1 MVLTKHQ
8 NDFKI
13 QLKHLEDDLLLRL
26 SAAEGSFLDD
36 TELVERLEMTKAT
49 AAEIESKVRRPEG
62 PPEGHNAPFDSSDWR
77 KNVIQPDNF
86 SKSADLLWISVHLIN
101 RP

>member
-13 QLKHLEDDLLLRL
+13 ELKYLEDDLLLRL

-36 TELVERLEMTKAT
+36 TKLVERLETTKAT
-49 AAEIESKVRRPEG
+49 AAEVAHKVGKGRGRQEACVG
-62 PPEGHNAPFDSSDWR
+62 ALFGWHAR
-77 KNVIQPDNF
+77 VT
-86 SKSADLLWISVHLIN
+86 V
-101 RP
+101 

>member
-1 MVLTKHQ
+1 MTKHQ

-36 TELVERLEMTKAT
+36 TNLVERLETTKAT
-49 AAEIESKVRRPEG
+49 AAEIERKVRKGKRCPVGLGLYLNSMLG
-62 PPEGHNAPFDSSDWR
+62 PI
-77 KNVIQPDNF
+77 V
-86 SKSADLLWISVHLIN
+86 
-101 RP
+101 

>member
-13 QLKHLEDDLLLRL
+13 ELKYLEDDLLLCL

-49 AAEIESKVRRPEG
+49 VAEIEHKVRRRQG
-62 PPEGHNAPFDSSDWR
+62 HPEGHSAPFESSGWR
-77 KNVIQPDNF
+77 KNVIKLDSI
-86 SKSADLLWISVHLIN
+86 SKRTDLWRISGHLIN
-101 RP
+101 YP

>member
-13 QLKHLEDDLLLRL
+13 ELKYLEDDLLLRL

-36 TELVERLEMTKAT
+36 TELVERLERTKAT
-49 AAEIESKVRRPEG
+49 AAEIERKVRRPQG
-62 PPEGHNAPFDSSDWR
+62 HLEGHSAPFESSGWDQ
-77 KNVIQPDNF
+77 NVIKLD
-86 SKSADLLWISVHLIN
+86 SLLKKTHLLWI
-101 RP
+101 

>member
-13 QLKHLEDDLLLRL
+13 ELKYLEDDLLLRL

-36 TELVERLEMTKAT
+36 TELVERLERTKAT
-49 AAEIESKVRRPEG
+49 AAEIELKVRRCK
-62 PPEGHNAPFDSSDWR
+62 GHPVGHSSPFESSVWH
-77 KNVIQPDNF
+77 KNVIKLDSF
-86 SKSADLLWISVHLIN
+86 SKSTDLWISGHL
-101 RP
+101 